1 MAKDFNE
8 KNLMKELEEDINT
21 SFNAFIPKVISNLEE
36 RSAVW
41 TGFYNSSW
49 KASTS
54 VIHNND
60 YVGSF
65 SPWSGINISA
75 GRTRPTNHK
84 FERRYVIPTFKIK
97 LRKTTTVYISNPVNY
112 PSQAFAASQRLP
124 EYLSFGI
131 KKTMEESFKDRSV
144 ISYRSNAPN

>member
-1 MAKDFNE
+1 MTKALTKE
-8 KNLMKELEEDINT
+8 NLMRELEEDINI
-21 SFNAFIPKVISNLEE
+21 SFNAFIPKVIRNLEE

-41 TGFYNSSW
+41 TGFYKSSW

-54 VIHNND
+54 VIPNND
-60 YVGSF
+60 DVRRF
-65 SPWSGINISA
+65 SPWSGIKATA
-75 GRTRPTNHK
+75 GRTRPTNPK
-84 FERRYVIPTFKIK
+84 FERRHTIPIFKISM
-97 LRKTTTVYISNPVNY
+97 RETTTVYISNSVNY